1 MLSIGYCVK
10 LGRVTLALEI
20 VSEIVNGWNGSTG
33 LCYGFPMALNC
44 WRGSMGDCTMAG
56 EAKPT
61 RVKGERRYS
70 GREHREQL
78 QAIVPE
84 VKAKRVAKEKEY
96 KRKPYSRETFIAVCE
111 RMTRG
116 ETTSEALDAEGIAP
130 STFYGWM
137 ERESEE
143 SEELRMIFG
152 RARFALAEAAFSEA
166 LQRSRDL
173 MNEPEIDSARVGA
186 ARLLVDTL
194 KWYAERLNPRQYAM
208 QRIEPVAQTV
218 HNVTNNLTI
227 DASNL
232 GADQRSALRS
242 ALIAARDHKIIEN

>member
-1 MLSIGYCVK
+1 MVSLWRSIVGA
-10 LGRVTLALEI
+10 GQGE
-20 VSEIVNGWNGSTG
+20 S
-33 LCYGFPMALNC
+33 
-44 WRGSMGDCTMAG
+44 TMAS
-56 EAKPT
+56 ETKPT

-84 VKAKRVAKEKEY
+84 VKAKRIAKEKEY

-111 RMTRG
+111 RMTKG

-143 SEELRMIFG
+143 SEELRIIFG
-152 RARFALAEAAFSEA
+152 RARYALAEAAFSEA
-166 LQRSRDL
+166 LQRSRAL
-173 MNEPEIDSARVGA
+173 MGEPEIDAARVGA

-208 QRIEPVAQTV
+208 QRVEPIAQTV
-218 HNVTNNLTI
+218 HNVTNNNLTMI
-227 DASNL
+227 DGASL
-232 GADQRSALRS
+232 GADQRSALR
-242 ALIAARDHKIIEN
+242 AMLTQARDSKLIEG

>member
-1 MLSIGYCVK
+1 M
-10 LGRVTLALEI
+10 
-20 VSEIVNGWNGSTG
+20 
-33 LCYGFPMALNC
+33 
-44 WRGSMGDCTMAG
+44 
-56 EAKPT
+56 
-61 RVKGERRYS
+61 
-70 GREHREQL
+70 
-78 QAIVPE
+78 
-84 VKAKRVAKEKEY
+84 
-96 KRKPYSRETFIAVCE
+96 AVCE

-173 MNEPEIDSARVGA
+173 MDEPEIDSARVGA

-208 QRIEPVAQTV
+208 QRVEPIAQTV
-218 HNVTNNLTI
+218 HNVTNNNLTMI
-227 DASNL
+227 DGSSL
-232 GADQRSALRS
+232 GADQRSALR
-242 ALIAARDHKIIEN
+242 AMLTQARDSKVIDN